1 MPSCSS
7 WAFKSLQPLWSVTII
22 MNSSLLN
29 EILYICN
36 LGLFMSLIYTL
47 LASKTFHALW
57 LAPTMGNIY
66 TQILNIG
73 INIFPL

>member
-1 MPSCSS
+1 MPTCSS
-7 WAFKSLQPLWSVTII
+7 WAFKSFQPLWLVTII
-22 MNSSLLN
+22 RNSSLHI

-57 LAPTMGNIY
+57 LAPTIGNIY
-66 TQILNIG
+66 TQILSIG
-73 INIFPL
+73 INILPL